1 MAGSMTFEANLVPA
15 GRQHEARSVAERA
28 RAFQAAA
35 KHTKLVHILRK
46 VLPVVAVV
54 VLATYF
60 ISTQLS
66 VTVGDMS
73 ASISGIQIA
82 DGNLRMTNPTL
93 KGSDK
98 QNGKYV
104 ISADYADQDV
114 KNPKI
119 VKLHAIKAE
128 TSNPSGG
135 WSRMNATRGV
145 FNSTQERL
153 VMQDKITLVTSSG
166 VEGLLRHATL
176 DMKTQTL
183 RSHLPVVFDLPNGKV
198 TANALTLRSSASE
211 LTFRGKVKV
220 HLVKPPKEG
229 GAKPVS
235 PQPGAAA
242 PAPEVAVPTPEAVA
256 PAPEIVAPA
265 PEIAAPAP
273 FASGSQEG
281 GVPALPPMP
290 Q

>member
-1 MAGSMTFEANLVPA
+1 MAGPMTFEANLVPA
-15 GRQHEARSVAERA
+15 GRHHQARSAAERA
-28 RAFQAAA
+28 RAFDAAA
-35 KHTKLVHILRK
+35 KHTKIVHVLRK
-46 VLPVVAVV
+46 TLPVLAVV
-54 VLATYF
+54 VLASYF
-60 ISTQLS
+60 IYTQLS

-73 ASISGIQIA
+73 ASISGIEIA

-104 ISADYADQDV
+104 VSAEYADQDV

-135 WSRMNATRGV
+135 WSRMNAARGV
-145 FNSTQERL
+145 FNSERERL

-166 VEGLLRHATL
+166 VEGELRHATL

-198 TANALTLRSSASE
+198 TANALKLRSSASE
-211 LTFRGKVKV
+211 LTFLGKVKV
-220 HLVKPPKEG
+220 HLVKPPKEE
-229 GAKPVS
+229 GAKPTS
-235 PQPGAAA
+235 PQPQASS
-242 PAPEVAVPTPEAVA
+242 PVPEAVA
-256 PAPEIVAPA
+256 PAPEVVAPA

-273 FASGSQEG
+273 FASGTQES